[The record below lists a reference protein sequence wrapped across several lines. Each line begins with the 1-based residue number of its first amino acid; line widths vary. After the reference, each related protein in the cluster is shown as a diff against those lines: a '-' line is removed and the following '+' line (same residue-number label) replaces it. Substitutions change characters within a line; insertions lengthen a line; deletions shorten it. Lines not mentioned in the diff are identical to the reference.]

1 MRYICEVICE
11 VDWSPDLVSCS
22 SSSRR
27 RMYAYCSSSSQCDE
41 YPCNWV
47 VYGGIRVVVVVVL
60 AVVYGVIRVVVVV
73 VE

>member
-1 MRYICEVICE
+1 MRYICE
-11 VDWSPDLVSCS
+11 VDWSPDLVSC

-60 AVVYGVIRVVVVV
+60 VVVYGVIRVVVVV
-73 VE
+73 VV